1 MRRAARW
8 ALGAARNA
16 SLASIAVLAAA
27 HVGSPNVFFVG
38 KAGAYDVT
46 VIVRPPQV
54 VPGLAEITVR
64 IPPGQASEIRR
75 VVVRPVFWATGTRG
89 SPAGDVAERVAT
101 PEPAFTGKLWLMQ
114 GGSYS
119 VYVDVEGA
127 RGAGTVTVPVAAV
140 ATRQLAL
147 TGALKGLLVVLGF
160 VLFFGLLTI
169 IRGAAGESLVTPGAE
184 LDAKRRR
191 TSRLVTA
198 IAFPVLLLLI
208 FGGWRWWTNE
218 ADAYRRTLYRPLAV
232 ATTVTS
238 DSGGGTRFRMEIT
251 DSAWLARRITAI
263 LPDHGKMMHLF
274 LIADST
280 LDVLAHLHPPMVD
293 SNTFETRLPGLPA
306 GRYRV
311 YGDIVHESGYERT
324 LVSSVVVPAS
334 RASAPVADPDD
345 AVAVRPVAATLGAA
359 DAKGAAVV
367 APSLRLLS
375 STTSP
380 ITWGQPVEL
389 RFQLVDTTGRGIAVE
404 PYLGMP
410 AHAVITRHDGSV
422 FIHLHPMGTFSMAS
436 QQSFAIRDR
445 GDTTARG
452 RLREEALSAAMSHAM
467 GAPDGRVGFVYEFPK
482 AGSYRV
488 WVQVK
493 HEGRILTG
501 AFDAEVQ

>member
-1 MRRAARW
+1 MRRVARW
-8 ALGAARNA
+8 AWRVARTASVA
-16 SLASIAVLAAA
+16 SLLVFATA

-64 IPPGQASEIRR
+64 IPAEQARDVRR
-75 VVVRPVFWATGTRG
+75 VVVRPVYWATGTRG
-89 SPAGDVAERVAT
+89 SPAGDVAERVAS

-169 IRGAAGESLVTPGAE
+169 VRGASGESLVTPGAE
-184 LDAKRRR
+184 IDAKRRR

-208 FGGWRWWTNE
+208 FGGWRWWTSE
-218 ADAYRRTLYRPLAV
+218 AEAYRRTLYRPLAV
-232 ATTVTS
+232 AATATP
-238 DSGGGTRFRMEIT
+238 DSGGTRFRLEIT
-251 DSAWLARRITAI
+251 DSAWLMRRMTAI

-274 LIADST
+274 LISDST

-293 SNTFETRLPGLPA
+293 SNTFETRLPALPE
-306 GRYRV
+306 GKYRV

-324 LVSSVVVPAS
+324 LVSSVVVPPS
-334 RASAPVADPDD
+334 RTSAPVADPDD
-345 AVAVRPVAATLGAA
+345 AIAVRPVVATLGAT
-359 DAKGAAVV
+359 DAKGAADV
-367 APSLRLLS
+367 APSLRLVS
-375 STTSP
+375 SAASP
-380 ITWGQPVEL
+380 IKSGQAVEL
-389 RFQLVDTTGRGIAVE
+389 RFQLVDTAGRGAAVE

-410 AHAVITRHDGSV
+410 AHAIVTRRDGSV

-436 QQSFAIRDR
+436 QQSFALRDR
-445 GDTTARG
+445 GDTVGGG
-452 RLREEALSAAMSHAM
+452 RLRPEALAAATSHAM

-482 AGSYRV
+482 AGSYRI

-493 HEGRILTG
+493 HDGRILTG
-501 AFDAEVQ
+501 AFDAAVQ